1 MRRLNLFHIQIF
13 RRLVIHEMSMFTPIG
28 ADPFNPV
35 LMQAVPPKKMDAMHA
50 SKTGQWL
57 VQHLYSD
64 RRSNRP
70 TKYCDPSMI
79 LL

>member
-50 SKTGQWL
+50 SKTGQ
-57 VQHLYSD
+57 
-64 RRSNRP
+64 
-70 TKYCDPSMI
+70 
-79 LL
+79 